1 MISSFYK
8 KLTPL
13 PVALIFFAACSK
25 DNSDP
30 ASILMKKAW
39 VPYQV
44 EILTVD
50 SNRTAVTDKSTGEN
64 RETNTVLKSDTI
76 YLVSNCQQNS
86 LYQFKANGVQTI
98 TDACYSNSM
107 DYNTTWSITQTKQM
121 FFSQFVTGLATVTGS
136 LSEINSSQ
144 FVFNSIRN
152 MNGYGSSVD
161 ANGNQV
167 STFDILTFTTILT
180 FKSR

>member
-1 MISSFYK
+1 MILSYYK
-8 KLTPL
+8 KLTPFAI
-13 PVALIFFAACSK
+13 ALISLAGCSK
-25 DNSDP
+25 ENSDP
-30 ASILMKKAW
+30 ASILKMKVW

-44 EILTVD
+44 EILTID
-50 SNRTAVTDKSTGEN
+50 SNRVVVTDKSTGAQK
-64 RETNTVLKSDTI
+64 ETDAVLKSDTI
-76 YLVSNCQQNS
+76 YLMSTCQQNS